1 VGLDSWSARSC
12 KAKPLIL
19 RRLFRLA
26 FALSFG
32 RAWAQK
38 SPAWISVAGALL
50 LFRFIDRRAAHAG
63 RRADGAKPA

>member
-1 VGLDSWSARSC
+1 MGLDSRSARSC
-12 KAKPLIL
+12 QAKPLIL

-38 SPAWISVAGALL
+38 SPAWISIAGALV
-50 LFRFIDRRAAHAG
+50 LFRFIDRRMAHAG
-63 RRADGAKPA
+63 RRTDSANTA